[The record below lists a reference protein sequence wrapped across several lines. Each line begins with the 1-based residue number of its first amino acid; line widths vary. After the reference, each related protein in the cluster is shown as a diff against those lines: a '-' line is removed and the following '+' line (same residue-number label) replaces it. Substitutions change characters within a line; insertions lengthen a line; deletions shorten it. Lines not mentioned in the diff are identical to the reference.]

1 MDRLF
6 EIGELGIIKD
16 IPAEMSN
23 LESVCKSL
31 RIELQKYKNLAGFL
45 GCCLVGVV
53 IYQLLKEQPVTSN
66 EEA

>member
-6 EIGELGIIKD
+6 EIGELGVVPD
-16 IPAEMSN
+16 IPAELTN

-31 RIELQKYKNLAGFL
+31 RSELQKYKNLAGFL
-45 GCCLVGVV
+45 GLCLAGVG
-53 IYQLLKEQPVTSN
+53 IYLLLKDQPDTSN